1 MTVIAVFAL
10 FVFVGDAIVV
20 GICSF
25 IEQFSK
31 SGSLF
36 AFLGLFMVVFVI
48 AWLCAVRVT
57 ERFLV
62 RS

>member
-1 MTVIAVFAL
+1 MTVIAVFAF

-20 GICSF
+20 GLCSL

-31 SGSLF
+31 TGSLF

-48 AWLCAVRVT
+48 AWFFAVRVT
-57 ERFLV
+57 ERYLV